1 MDELEIDTTHK
12 GDGMNEQKELRV
24 PALVDQE
31 WGQVLSLVPV
41 DLEATAR
48 AEKAF
53 QRRREVRSADDLLRL
68 VLAYSLCDWS
78 LRLIGVWASL
88 IGLGRLSDVAVL
100 KRLRHSQRWLGK
112 LIGAWM
118 EKRRVMF
125 PQRAVRLRLV
135 DATIISQPGSSGID
149 WRVHLSLDLGQM
161 CLDGVELTDVKG
173 GETLVRHPA
182 QPGDILVADRGYAH
196 RRGLGS
202 VLSEG
207 AQAVVRINW
216 QNLPVQELTG
226 ESLDIVAWL
235 RQIPQ
240 DEPSEKKVLV
250 DTPQGSFEIRLIA
263 CHLSEQ
269 ATNAARRH
277 IRKEA
282 RKKGRTPDQRTLDA
296 AGFIILVTSLPQEQ
310 WSTEQVLELYRIRW
324 QIELQIKRLKSLLHI
339 DQLRAQD
346 PALAQVYLLG
356 KLLVAFLTD
365 ELTGQIAALY
375 PDWFQSV
382 DRPVSPWRLLILLSD
397 ALRNAIRGMI
407 TLTKILVALPDL
419 GRYLRDAPR
428 KRRQQLA
435 CARALLLSLTG
446 TYLPTSSL
454 SLA

>member
-1 MDELEIDTTHK
+1 
-12 GDGMNEQKELRV
+12 MNEQKELR
-24 PALVDQE
+24 AHTLVDQE

-68 VLAYSLCDWS
+68 VLAYALCDWS
-78 LRLIGVWASL
+78 LRLTGVWARL

-118 EKRRVMF
+118 VKRRVMF

-135 DATIISQPGSSGID
+135 DATTVSQPGSTGID
-149 WRVHLSLDLGQM
+149 WRVHLSLDLGHS
-161 CLDGVELTDVKG
+161 CLDGVEVTDVKG

-202 VLSEG
+202 VLAEG

-226 ESLDIVAWL
+226 EPLDVVTWL
-235 RQIPQ
+235 LSHVPQ
-240 DEPSEKKVLV
+240 GEPSEQEVLL
-250 DTPQGSFEIRLIA
+250 DTPQGSFQVRLIA

-277 IRKEA
+277 IHKEA
-282 RKKGRTPDQRTLDA
+282 RKKGRTPDRRTLDA

-324 QIELQIKRLKSLLHI
+324 QIELQIKRLKSLLHL

-356 KLLVAFLTD
+356 KLLVALITD

-382 DRPVSPWRLLILLSD
+382 DRPVSPWRLSILLSD

-407 TLTKILVALPDL
+407 TLAQILLALPDL

-435 CARALLLSLTG
+435 CARALLLSLTE